1 MVIDRRSALKAVA
14 AVGVAAAVPRP
25 ATARERKTA
34 PDDAVGMLYDA
45 TRCIGCKACMTACR
59 SANKLEYE
67 PGTEL
72 HDAPIDLSANTKNI
86 IKLFREGDLLSYM
99 KSQCMHCLDPG
110 CVSACMLGSFQKREY
125 GIVTWE
131 GDRCIGCRYCQI
143 ACPFN
148 VPKFEWDTPVP
159 KLVKCEMC
167 RHLLAEGKEPACCDV
182 CPREAVIFGAYPE
195 LLADARARLA
205 ADPERYHPHI
215 YGEHDGGG
223 TQVLYLSAAG
233 IPFEKLGLPDL
244 GDEAAPDLAET
255 VQHGIY
261 KGFIA
266 PVALYALLGAAVWRQ
281 RRSEAVAEKEVG
293 S

>member
-1 MVIDRRSALKAVA
+1 M
-14 AVGVAAAVPRP
+14 
-25 ATARERKTA
+25 
-34 PDDAVGMLYDA
+34 GMLYDA

-59 SANKLEYE
+59 SANDLEYE
-67 PGTEL
+67 AGTTL
-72 HDAPIDLSANTKNI
+72 HDAPIDLSGRTKNI
-86 IKLFREGDLLSYM
+86 IKLYKEGGMLSYM
-99 KSQCMHCLDPG
+99 KSQCMHCIDPG
-110 CVSACMLGSFQKREY
+110 CVSACMLGSFQKREF

-131 GDRCIGCRYCQI
+131 GSRCIGCRYCQI

-148 VPKFEWDTPVP
+148 VPKFEWDSPVP
-159 KLVKCEMC
+159 QLVKCEMC
-167 RHLLAEGKEPACCDV
+167 RHLIAEGKEPACCDV
-182 CPREAVIFGAYPE
+182 CPRDAVVFGRYTA
-195 LLADARARLA
+195 LLADARKRLA
-205 ADPERYHPHI
+205 DDPERYHPHI

-233 IPFEKLGLPDL
+233 VPFEKLGLPDL
-244 GDEAAPDLAET
+244 GDEPAPDLAET

-266 PVALYALLGAAVWRQ
+266 PVALYALLGAAVWRH